1 MAALGIGGFMGKAND
16 VGLDRRLVQIRW
28 LKVTALVVTAV
39 MMMILSGCTG
49 NAMESEPDKPIDVMT
64 PTELFADP
72 GLRALAEAAQHG
84 NVKKIDALIAKGV
97 NVNGKG
103 RYGETPLY
111 AAFQVRNKRG
121 FKALLEHG
129 ANPNFIDANGQT
141 LMNDIAGYSSTYFMK
156 LALKHGGDP
165 NLVAPRSGETPLFF
179 AVAPDG
185 KQNIGL
191 LLRAGANLN
200 MQDKD
205 GYTALMMAAIY
216 NQYDAVYELLE
227 AGADYKLKNTSG
239 HDVRVLVDL
248 SSGTMKHSGSAW
260 KSLQKVIAFLKAHD
274 FWPPPKSQQY
284 DWGG

>member
-1 MAALGIGGFMGKAND
+1 MNQANV
-16 VGLDRRLVQIRW
+16 VGLESRFVEMRW
-28 LKVTALVVTAV
+28 LKITALVVAAV
-39 MMMILSGCTG
+39 MMLILSGCTG

-64 PTELFADP
+64 PAELFADP

-84 NVKKIDALIAKGV
+84 NVKKIGALIAKGV

-111 AAFQVRNKRG
+111 AAFQVRNKKG

-129 ANPNFIDANGQT
+129 ANPNFIDDNGQT
-141 LMNDIAGYSSTYFMK
+141 LMNDVAGYSSTYFIK
-156 LALKHGGDP
+156 LVLKHGGDP

-185 KQNIGL
+185 KQNIPL

-205 GYTALMMAAIY
+205 GYTALMMAATY
-216 NQYDAVYELLE
+216 NQYGAAYELLQ
-227 AGADYKLKNTSG
+227 AGANYKLKSTFG

-248 SSGTMKHSGSAW
+248 SRGTMKQSGSAW
-260 KSLQKVIAFLKAHD
+260 ESLQKVIAFLKAHD

>member
-1 MAALGIGGFMGKAND
+1 MNEGSNAVSDKGVTQIHWVIMAVLALSAAIMLF
-16 VGLDRRLVQIRW
+16 
-28 LKVTALVVTAV
+28 
-39 MMMILSGCTG
+39 LSGCTG

-64 PTELFADP
+64 PAELFMDP

-111 AAFQVRNKRG
+111 AAFQVRNKKG
-121 FKALLEHG
+121 FKVLLEHG
-129 ANPNFIDANGQT
+129 ANPNFIDDNGQT
-141 LMNDIAGYSSTYFMK
+141 LMNDIAGYSSTYFIK
-156 LALKHGGDP
+156 LVLKHGGDP
-165 NLVAPRSGETPLFF
+165 NLVAPRSGEAPLFF

-185 KQNIGL
+185 KQNIPL

-205 GYTALMMAAIY
+205 GNTALMMAATY
-216 NQYDAVYELLE
+216 NQYDAAYELLQ
-227 AGADYKLKNTSG
+227 AGANYKLKDTSG
-239 HDVRVLVDL
+239 HDVRILIDM
-248 SSGTMKHSGSAW
+248 SIQTMTESGHAW
-260 KSLQKVIAFLKAHD
+260 EMLQKVIDFLKARD

-284 DWGG
+284 H

>member
-1 MAALGIGGFMGKAND
+1 MGK
-16 VGLDRRLVQIRW
+16 LDKAESLRKTVLRRWINMLVLVAAGATI
-28 LKVTALVVTAV
+28 LALT
-39 MMMILSGCTG
+39 GCVG
-49 NAMESEPDKPIDVMT
+49 NAMEPESDKPIDVMT
-64 PTELFADP
+64 PTELFTDP

-111 AAFQVRNKRG
+111 AAFQVRNKKG

-129 ANPNFIDANGQT
+129 ANPNFIDDNGQT

-185 KQNIGL
+185 KQNIPL
-191 LLRAGANLN
+191 LLRAGANLDL
-200 MQDKD
+200 QDKD
-205 GYTALMMAAIY
+205 GYTALMMAATY
-216 NQYDAVYELLE
+216 NQYDAAYELLE
-227 AGADYKLKNTSG
+227 AGADYKLKNKWGKDLRSVVDVSRHTMKPSG
-239 HDVRVLVDL
+239 HLW
-248 SSGTMKHSGSAW
+248 G
-260 KSLQKVIAFLKAHD
+260 SLQKVIDFLKAHN
-274 FWPPPKSQQY
+274 FWPPPKSQQFQ
-284 DWGG
+284 